1 MLNKQTGDMKIE
13 TSKKDQLI
21 KQIKTELDKKEK
33 QLSAMTNLNRT
44 LQTQIQSF
52 KSKTNGEESKEN
64 KENSI
69 ENKLLCN
76 ENEGEIKK
84 ES

>member
-21 KQIKTELDKKEK
+21 KQIKVELDKKEK

-44 LQTQIQSF
+44 LQSQIQIF
-52 KSKTNGEESKEN
+52 KSKSNLEESKEN

-69 ENKLLCN
+69 ENN
-76 ENEGEIKK
+76 FISEDGEIKK

>member
-21 KQIKTELDKKEK
+21 KQIKVELDKKEK

-44 LQTQIQSF
+44 LQSQIQTF
-52 KSKTNGEESKEN
+52 KTKTSGEESKEN
-64 KENSI
+64 KEILI
-69 ENKLLCN
+69 ENN
-76 ENEGEIKK
+76 FISEEGEIKK

>member
-21 KQIKTELDKKEK
+21 KQIKVELDKKEK

-44 LQTQIQSF
+44 LQSQIQSF
-52 KSKTNGEESKEN
+52 KTKSTVEESKEN
-64 KENSI
+64 KEDSI
-69 ENKLLCN
+69 EKNLVSN
-76 ENEGEIKK
+76 DNEGEIKK